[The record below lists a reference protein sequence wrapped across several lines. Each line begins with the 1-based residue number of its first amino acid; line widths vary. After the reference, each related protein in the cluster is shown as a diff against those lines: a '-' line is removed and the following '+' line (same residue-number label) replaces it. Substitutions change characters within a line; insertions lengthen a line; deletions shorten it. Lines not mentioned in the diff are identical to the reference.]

1 MNSIIVLLNAVKG
14 SNIKVSITM
23 NNGLTDRCYISR
35 FTDANH
41 VVTYKVF
48 EYYSQ
53 SNLEIKDEK
62 IIDVNNIVKVVA
74 IANNNK

>member
-1 MNSIIVLLNAVKG
+1 MNSIVVLLNAVKG
-14 SNIKVSITM
+14 SNIKVNITM
-23 NNGLTDRCYISR
+23 NNGINDRCYISR
-35 FTDANH
+35 FIDANH
-41 VVTYKVF
+41 VVTYKVS

-74 IANNNK
+74 MANA

>member
-1 MNSIIVLLNAVKG
+1 
-14 SNIKVSITM
+14 M
-23 NNGLTDRCYISR
+23 NNGINDRCYISR
-35 FTDANH
+35 LTEANH
-41 VVTYKVF
+41 VATYKVF

-74 IANNNK
+74 MAND